1 MWRVRS
7 SFVEISIFDTAFYL
21 LSFHSTISY
30 VNCTHTHAT
39 PSSSTHHPNCQQT
52 QQPQIRDPNSDQ
64 GWATPNQSK
73 SFRILQKITDTIDM
87 LDKDNADL
95 YNNSHNNNH
104 NSGETQPPQFARQM
118 DFNEQ
123 QLRRMQL
130 NNDNKDM
137 AYTNGQEGKYACSW
151 YNDLGAQH
159 KSLDKIT
166 TKKAALTLLA
176 SLLLL
181 LMCLLFKFIIKIQFI
196 DQIIIKY
203 LQRIGGLR

>member
-1 MWRVRS
+1 
-7 SFVEISIFDTAFYL
+7 
-21 LSFHSTISY
+21 
-30 VNCTHTHAT
+30 
-39 PSSSTHHPNCQQT
+39 
-52 QQPQIRDPNSDQ
+52 
-64 GWATPNQSK
+64 
-73 SFRILQKITDTIDM
+73 M

-95 YNNSHNNNH
+95 YNNSHNNH

-130 NNDNKDM
+130 NNNDAQDM

-181 LMCLLFKFIIKIQFI
+181 LMCLLFKFICNIHFV
-196 DQIIIKY
+196 
-203 LQRIGGLR
+203 

>member
-7 SFVEISIFDTAFYL
+7 SFVEITIFDTAFYL

-39 PSSSTHHPNCQQT
+39 PSSSTHHPNYKQT
-52 QQPQIRDPNSDQ
+52 QQIRDPNSDQ

-95 YNNSHNNNH
+95 YNSHNNNH

-130 NNDNKDM
+130 NNNDAQDM

-181 LMCLLFKFIIKIQFI
+181 LMCLLFKFIFYNINFV
-196 DQIIIKY
+196 
-203 LQRIGGLR
+203 